1 MGNIIN
7 INSHNQC
14 PKTDEEKLFKY
25 NEKEGSLEIYTKEFP
40 EDVREEFDE
49 IIRNDWQNI
58 DLVLEKSSYK
68 TLFKINFLLKSFL
81 DLGFS
86 LYVINYLR
94 ISLLSFLGLSLI
106 FEPIFFGLLAYYTEK
121 KNSFLHGVFIY
132 GSVFFFLI
140 YQVLLSLLIKNQI
153 FIIYTCI
160 QAILSFFIAFGSLF
174 YKRTNVYIQIICV
187 SVSYVWMLIFVFN
200 YL

>member
-1 MGNIIN
+1 MNNLFFLKYGGIISVPLFSL
-7 INSHNQC
+7 IALILIS
-14 PKTDEEKLFKY
+14 KTNNFSFSSSTVSKSIHL
-25 NEKEGSLEIYTKEFP
+25 
-40 EDVREEFDE
+40 
-49 IIRNDWQNI
+49 
-58 DLVLEKSSYK
+58 LEKSSYK

-81 DLGFS
+81 DLCFS